1 MTNTQALA
9 VRTDELG
16 VERLGEIMFKSGFFK
31 DVKDASAAIVKVL
44 AGRELGL
51 GPVASMRGVYII
63 EGRTSLSAD
72 LIAACIQKSG
82 KYRYRV
88 RDWTAKV
95 CRIEFFEDSESLGFG
110 EFTIEEAAQ
119 ASLAGKAT
127 WKSYPKAMLFAR
139 AMSQGARAYC
149 PEVFAGAIYAPE
161 ELGAD
166 VDGNG
171 SVIVTDAGHSVNV
184 ETGEV
189 VEPYVP
195 TDVREVDDADIV
207 RSADEQAWKSW
218 QRIRKDALEFGVR
231 FEELRL
237 PMPRSDLKAYA
248 EQVIGNI
255 KERKGQLAKE
265 DTERVQTVAV

>member
-9 VRTDELG
+9 VRSDELG

-95 CRIEFFEDSESLGFG
+95 CRIEFFEGSESLGFG
-110 EFTIEEAAQ
+110 EFTIEEAA
-119 ASLAGKAT
+119 AAKLTGKQT
-127 WKSYPKAMLFAR
+127 WTAYPKAMLFAR

-161 ELGAD
+161 ELGAE

-171 SVIVTDAGHSVNV
+171 SVVVTDAGHSVNV

-189 VEPYVP
+189 VEPYTP
-195 TDVREVDDADIV
+195 TDTRDVEDVDMV
-207 RSADEQAWKSW
+207 RSADEKIWAGWLRARDKALGLGL
-218 QRIRKDALEFGVR
+218 RIQD
-231 FEELRL
+231 LRL
-237 PMPRSDLKAYA
+237 PIARNDLKSYGSEVLLQIKQREQELVQQEA
-248 EQVIGNI
+248 E
-255 KERKGQLAKE
+255 
-265 DTERVQTVAV
+265 VAV